1 MTDAADGKPI
11 GVIFSLH
18 PQFVNFARFLEGLR
32 LAAEGGVSAG
42 VSFMYDVRYPA
53 EARRYVAELL
63 ALREKIPFFV
73 MLNLP
78 YTGEGAMGAGCT
90 RADLEWLA
98 EMQRRFDAFPPAR
111 HLRSPFF
118 VRITCE
124 LTLARNGTREVLPP
138 EASLAL
144 LETLNTPSYTGFHCV
159 SGANVLFIEEDGAI
173 RGGVCDRS
181 QPMGNLFTDP
191 EIVILQRMNVV
202 CCTAPACNSIE
213 NIPLPRFRDAA
224 EAAVCLDG
232 FRQRAKSYFYR
243 AEGARLRSSGNDL
256 VR

>member
-1 MTDAADGKPI
+1 
-11 GVIFSLH
+11 
-18 PQFVNFARFLEGLR
+18 
-32 LAAEGGVSAG
+32 
-42 VSFMYDVRYPA
+42 
-53 EARRYVAELL
+53 
-63 ALREKIPFFV
+63 

-78 YTGEGAMGAGCT
+78 YTREGAMGGGCT

-98 EMQRRFDAFPPAR
+98 EMQRRFDAFPAPG

-124 LTLARNGTREVLPP
+124 LTLARDGIREVLPP

-159 SGANVLFIEEDGAI
+159 SGANVYFIEEDGAI

-181 QPMGNLFTDP
+181 QPMGNLFTDS
-191 EIVILQRMNVV
+191 EIVILQRMNSV
-202 CCTAPACNSIE
+202 CCTAQACNSIE
-213 NIPLPRFRDAA
+213 NIPLPKFRGVA
-224 EAAVCLDG
+224 EAAACLDG

-243 AEGARLRSSGNDL
+243 AEAARLRS
-256 VR
+256 R